1 MLFWFFSLLTALVS
15 WSNLTSSLSPLLTTD
30 GGGWGV
36 TRQTQTGLISKVIPS
51 QDADKKGT
59 DPVYCYCL
67 SRWDLPL
74 PVFWSQSSNDLC
86 WPVY

>member
-59 DPVYCYCL
+59 DPIGVIV
-67 SRWDLPL
+67 SHPNI
-74 PVFWSQSSNDLC
+74 QSLLMGAFPFYRQ
-86 WPVY
+86 W